1 MALIASVGTPT
12 LNQTVPYVDNVKL
25 PLIGA
30 YTGGEF
36 IYSKTHPSLFTTRPA
51 YSQESYELTNK
62 LIDYKKYSQIAV
74 FYQDDAYGL
83 SGMKGVM
90 KAVKEKGLELVA
102 RGKNVRD
109 SFDVAEA
116 ISIISEAN
124 PDCIILL
131 STVKPNLT
139 FLAEW
144 KKLGKACKF
153 AVITGGAP
161 DSLKA
166 NAPDLMEGALTS
178 QSVPYFLS
186 EDIPAAKEYVSL
198 LKKNYPEAK
207 PNYVGFETFISTK
220 ICIEALK
227 KLGSNISR
235 ENLIEVLEGMSDID
249 VGWGKTIS
257 FSKKNHNGSDNVWIM
272 EIIKGDYVE
281 VK

>member
-1 MALIASVGTPT
+1 M
-12 LNQTVPYVDNVKL
+12 
-25 PLIGA
+25 
-30 YTGGEF
+30 
-36 IYSKTHPSLFTTRPA
+36 FTTRPA
-51 YSQESYELTNK
+51 YSQEAYELTKK
-62 LIDYKKYSQIAV
+62 LIEYKKYSKIAV

-83 SGMKGVM
+83 SGMKGVI
-90 KAVKEKGLELVA
+90 KAVKEKGIELAA

-116 ISIISEAN
+116 IATISEAN

-131 STVKPNLT
+131 SIAKPNLT

-144 KKLGKACKF
+144 KKLGKSAKY

-178 QSVPYFLS
+178 QSVPYFLA

-207 PNYVGFETFISTK
+207 PNYIGFETFISTK
-220 ICIEALK
+220 IAIEALK
-227 KLGSNISR
+227 KMGNNISR
-235 ENLIEVLEGMSDID
+235 ENLITTLEGMSDID
-249 VGWGKTIS
+249 VGWGKKIS
-257 FSKKNHNGSDNVWIM
+257 FSKGNHNGSDNVWIM